1 MSYIGKQPR
10 KAALTSSDIEDG
22 IITAAKIEDGAV
34 VAAEIASNAVT
45 TAKINTDAVTSAKI
59 ADNAVVTAAINADAV
74 TGAKIADDAISEEH
88 LDVTAITGHT
98 AETTV
103 ADGDLVVIH
112 DASATA
118 LRKMTVA
125 NLSANAGVAGI
136 SSSADATAM
145 TITDAEKIGIGE
157 TTPLGLVHIK
167 QADSGQG
174 TVNADTSQLVIE
186 DNSTA
191 GITLLGGTGGTGA
204 IFFGDSGDNDIGL
217 IEYDHG
223 ANSMAFK
230 TNATEQMRLTDNGS
244 MLLGGT
250 ATQASTPNIYIHAAG
265 AMIFLRRKTSNG
277 NVAEFINTSNE
288 VKGSITVSSTNTSYN
303 TSSDYRLKE
312 NVATMEDATTRL
324 KQLQPK
330 RFNYIS
336 DESNTVVDGFLAH
349 EVSSIV
355 PEAITGEKDAIKV
368 WQEGEKLPEGVS
380 VGDNKL
386 DENGNTIPD
395 FQSIDQ
401 SKLVP
406 LLVKTIQELEAR
418 ITELENE

>member
-1 MSYIGKQPR
+1 MYCVFLGR
-10 KAALTSSDIEDG
+10 A
-22 IITAAKIEDGAV
+22 TA
-34 VAAEIASNAVT
+34 
-45 TAKINTDAVTSAKI
+45 TSAPGAGSI
-59 ADNAVVTAAINADAV
+59 GTAQLAADAV
-74 TGAKIADDAISEEH
+74 TNAKIADDAISDEQ
-88 LDVTAITGHT
+88 LDPTVITGQT
-98 AETTV
+98 AEATV
-103 ADGDLVVIH
+103 ADDDTVLIH
-112 DASATA
+112 DTSASA
-118 LRKMTVA
+118 LKKMTVS
-125 NLSANAGVAGI
+125 NLTANAGVAGI

-145 TITDAEKIGIGE
+145 TITSAEKIGIGE
-157 TTPLGLVHIK
+157 TTPLTLVHIK
-167 QADSGQG
+167 QDDSGQG

-288 VKGSITVSSTNTSYN
+288 VKGSITVSATNTAYN

-418 ITELENE
+418 IKTLEDA